1 VEATRP
7 KLRLTAMLTDLATER
22 AGGHITIGELV
33 DRCAHAGFGFVIGML
48 ALISIPFVGLSTPFG
63 LVIAF
68 VAAQMLFGRQRP
80 WVVGWLRRRR
90 LSAAT
95 LAGLGRRIGRWTRRL
110 GRLVKPRW
118 PVWVTGSLWP
128 LVGLGIVVQALGLAL
143 PLPIPGSNAIFLAP
157 ILIYAIGLL
166 EDDGALILIGHGATL
181 VNIAL
186 CVVFSVLV
194 KDAVVQMLRWVS

>member
-1 VEATRP
+1 MEPKPP
-7 KLRLTAMLTDLATER
+7 KLRLTSMLVDLAVER
-22 AGGHITIGELV
+22 AGGHITIGEVV

-80 WVVGWLRRRR
+80 WVIGWLRRRR
-90 LSAAT
+90 LSAEL
-95 LAGLGRRIGRWTRRL
+95 LAGLAKRIGRWTA
-110 GRLVKPRW
+110 RLVRIVRPRW
-118 PVWVTGSLWP
+118 PIWVTGKLWP
-128 LVGLGIVVQALGLAL
+128 LVGLGIVLLALGLAL

-166 EDDGALILIGHGATL
+166 EDDGALILIGHAATL
-181 VNIAL
+181 VNMAL
-186 CVVFSVLV
+186 CVVFWVVV
-194 KDAVVQMLRWVS
+194 KDAVVQMLRWLS